1 MRVVVAGA
9 TRATGRRLVP
19 RVVAAGHEVHGLT
32 RSQSRQAMLCELGAV
47 PVREPGR
54 RPDWRRGFAT

>member
-9 TRATGRRLVP
+9 TGATGMQLVP

-32 RSQSRQAMLCELGAV
+32 RSESRQAMLRERGAV
-47 PVREPGR
+47 PVRDPGR
-54 RPDWRRGFAT
+54 RPDWRRGFAA